1 MIITHNFT
9 QRSDMIQVTPTKSN
23 RSQTMVTFPQNNYGD
38 WYLADDNST
47 ISYLGTRKMMDGCII
62 LKWLTRLFMPYQENM
77 LLKCKYLGRYISAR
91 YTHSRMHVHRTIHA
105 MCNINLEINL
115 FFLLN
120 LVKS

>member
-23 RSQTMVTFPQNNYGD
+23 RSLTMVTFPQNNYGD

-47 ISYLGTRKMMDGCII
+47 ISYLGKRKMMDGCII

-77 LLKCKYLGRYISAR
+77 LLVQISRQIHKCTIYTITHAR
-91 YTHSRMHVHRTIHA
+91 T
-105 MCNINLEINL
+105 
-115 FFLLN
+115 
-120 LVKS
+120 